1 MTQRTVQ
8 RFAVAAALAGSLFL
22 AAAAPAQARDLG
34 PVPPHAW
41 QWLQDLWTKAS
52 ALWDW
57 SGPPAPAP
65 GTSGHL
71 WKQGHATDPD
81 GSPNSSTSSA
91 GPACDTCGD
100 QGHGSDPNG

>member
-8 RFAVAAALAGSLFL
+8 HFAVAAALAGSLFL

-34 PVPPHAW
+34 PAPPHAW

-57 SGPPAPAP
+57 SGPPASAP
-65 GTSGHL
+65 GSAGDL
-71 WKQGHATDPD
+71 RKAGHATDPD
-81 GSPNSSTSSA
+81 GSTSPGTA

-100 QGHGSDPNG
+100 QGHATDPDG